1 MQALLEMLKHDCGSN
16 MNLSAAADKL
26 GLSSVYLSKVFKR
39 VTGVNYT
46 QYLTDARME
55 ARQGAAAGLITRRYR
70 RLPSRWDTA
79 RDIISARYSSSIP
92 DCRPANI
99 CSKKRME
106 G

>member
-1 MQALLEMLKHDCGSN
+1 MRQQPW
-16 MNLSAAADKL
+16 NLSAAADKL

-46 QYLTDARME
+46 QYLTDCRME
-55 ARQGAAAGLITRRYR
+55 RAKELLLADNAQVQEIGRVAG
-70 RLPSRWDTA
+70 DTA

-92 DCRPANI
+92 DWSPAEYMR
-99 CSKKRME
+99 KKRWE